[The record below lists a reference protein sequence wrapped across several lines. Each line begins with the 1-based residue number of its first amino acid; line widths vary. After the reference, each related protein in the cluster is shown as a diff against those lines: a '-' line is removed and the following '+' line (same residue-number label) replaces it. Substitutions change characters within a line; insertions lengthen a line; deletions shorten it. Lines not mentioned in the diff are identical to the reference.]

1 MAPCRPRAMPAE
13 VAAFMQVR
21 SSCFSARLQLY
32 CGRLQSNGSSG
43 WSVLYFPNMYCSSIC
58 MHLPLM
64 SALKLTIIV
73 SSISISSSGSTD
85 AKGALQTHLCAT
97 RGQLVSDLELATG
110 GGNVDRG
117 NVRILH

>member
-1 MAPCRPRAMPAE
+1 
-13 VAAFMQVR
+13 MQVR

-43 WSVLYFPNMYCSSIC
+43 WSVLYFPDMYCSSIC
-58 MHLPLM
+58 MHLPLR

-73 SSISISSSGSTD
+73 SSSSISSCGSTD
-85 AKGALQTHLCAT
+85 TEGFLQTHPCLPI
-97 RGQLVSDLELATG
+97 GQLVSELELATG

-117 NVRILH
+117 NMRILR